1 MTTPEPDPTTTPSV
15 ETVKVAGTPDRSEI
29 PAPTSAPI
37 IFAFGTTLVFAGLV
51 TNPFVSIVGA
61 VCVCKGVLGWWFDVL
76 PRESMERIPV
86 EQQDIIDTGPEPR
99 EVAKHLDP
107 ATPGRLVLPVE
118 IPRVRSGVLGGL
130 AGGVAMAAVAIV
142 WGAINFSVWMPIN
155 LLAAM
160 VLSSFNEAEASSLM
174 QFNLAAFFV
183 ALGIHASVSI
193 LVGVVLA
200 MIMPMAIG
208 FPRIFSIIVAPLTWS
223 LVTYTAMGVI
233 DPLLEQWV
241 DWWWFIGSQVAFG
254 AVAGF
259 FIARSERIET
269 IQFLT
274 PAERLGLEQTRA
286 QGEGGES

>member
-1 MTTPEPDPTTTPSV
+1 
-15 ETVKVAGTPDRSEI
+15 
-29 PAPTSAPI
+29 
-37 IFAFGTTLVFAGLV
+37 
-51 TNPFVSIVGA
+51 
-61 VCVCKGVLGWWFDVL
+61 
-76 PRESMERIPV
+76 
-86 EQQDIIDTGPEPR
+86 
-99 EVAKHLDP
+99 
-107 ATPGRLVLPVE
+107 
-118 IPRVRSGVLGGL
+118 
-130 AGGVAMAAVAIV
+130 
-142 WGAINFSVWMPIN
+142 
-155 LLAAM
+155 
-160 VLSSFNEAEASSLM
+160 
-174 QFNLAAFFV
+174 
-183 ALGIHASVSI
+183 
-193 LVGVVLA
+193 
-200 MIMPMAIG
+200 MPMAIG